1 MPERIAAVIK
11 AKRAAFHEEADVSAV
26 SIFIAN
32 DLVVLCHG
40 RLDLPVVFRIHIAF
54 SEGKKV
60 HRSTLQTLQHLTADR
75 MRMVKTIAGTRRG
88 QRHERV
94 TIEMIRVH
102 MAGGDAADAGET
114 CGVDAA
120 LRHPNMR
127 LVGGGILDRQRI
139 GQIGIEEHPLAVPL
153 HEKAAL
159 PQPPNMQHLRPAL
172 CGGEVGN
179 QGIIFLQRG
188 DHARPVRR
196 TE

>member
-1 MPERIAAVIK
+1 
-11 AKRAAFHEEADVSAV
+11 
-26 SIFIAN
+26 
-32 DLVVLCHG
+32 
-40 RLDLPVVFRIHIAF
+40 
-54 SEGKKV
+54 
-60 HRSTLQTLQHLTADR
+60 
-75 MRMVKTIAGTRRG
+75 MRMVEAIARTRRG

-94 TIEMIRVH
+94 AIEVIGVN
-102 MAGGDAADAGET
+102 MAGRDAADTGET

-120 LRHPNMR
+120 LRHPHMR
-127 LVGGGILDRQRI
+127 LVGGGILDRQRV

-159 PQPPNMQHLRPAL
+159 TQPPHVQHLRPAL